1 MAKAKE
7 IEGLDCGAGA
17 ARGMRLVLLTRLGE
31 MCEYRAA
38 ALGPEGVEGV
48 HDMRVASR
56 RLRSVLRDFRP
67 YMRGGKRLDAA
78 REELRRLARVLG
90 AVRDEDVAIRALEE
104 LKSVELKREAPEAAA
119 GLELFA
125 DDRRARREGERVE
138 LARALE
144 EESFESFRRRLA
156 SAFEKATAPRRGKR
170 GAGDERDE
178 DAGDKRDAGDE
189 RVAGGSSAEIERG
202 PGVESEGGPSFREV
216 GRQIIVRSWD
226 DLRSRGPGIYRPLKS
241 RRLHRL
247 RIAAKRLRYALELF
261 APCYREAL
269 RELAREVAEAQTA
282 LGELHDCDGWVEV
295 CGQYLSGRKGAD
307 DSRRADA
314 EELKA
319 ERREAAFRLLE
330 HFAAKRAQRYVEAVE
345 IWRRWER
352 DDFGS
357 RLADSLDESQKSE
370 R

>member
-17 ARGMRLVLLTRLGE
+17 ARGMRLVLLTRLEE

-38 ALGPEGVEGV
+38 ALGPAGDEGV

-67 YMRGGKRLDAA
+67 YMRAGRRLDAA
-78 REELRRLARVLG
+78 REELRRLAAVLG
-90 AVRDEDVAIRALEE
+90 AVRDEDVAIRALDE
-104 LKSVELKREAPEAAA
+104 LKRDELKREAPEAAA

-138 LARALE
+138 LALALE
-144 EESFESFRRRLA
+144 EEAFESFRRRLA
-156 SAFEKATAPRRGKR
+156 SAFEKANAPRRR
-170 GAGDERDE
+170 
-178 DAGDKRDAGDE
+178 KRDAGDDVIE
-189 RVAGGSSAEIERG
+189 GGSSVGIEGKPSEGVERG
-202 PGVESEGGPSFREV
+202 PGEGSEGGPSFREV
-216 GRQIIVRSWD
+216 GRQIVVRSWD
-226 DLRSRGPGIYRPLKS
+226 DLRSRGPEIYRPLKS
-241 RRLHRL
+241 GRLHRL
-247 RIAAKRLRYALELF
+247 RIAAKRLRYTLELF
-261 APCYREAL
+261 APCYGDAL
-269 RELAREVAEAQTA
+269 RELAHELAKLQTA
-282 LGELHDCDGWVEV
+282 LGELRDCDEWVEES
-295 CGQYLSGRKGAD
+295 GQYLSGRKGAD

-330 HFAAKRAQRYVEAVE
+330 HFAAKRAEHYVEALE
-345 IWRRWER
+345 IWRGWER

-357 RLADSLDESQKSE
+357 RLADSLGDF
-370 R
+370 